1 MKKRFSM
8 LLAVA
13 MVMSL
18 VACNGSKTAETP
30 AEAVQAENG
39 SESSEAAD
47 GDGEAQEL
55 WAPEKTVD
63 FIVPFNAGGSSDLLA
78 RVFANQGSSYFD
90 TEFVIINEGG
100 GSCSI
105 GLTDL
110 ITREPDGYAVG
121 ICNNGVPTLP
131 LSMET
136 PYVYK
141 DELDAVCM
149 WGIAPYVVVVNAD
162 SEYQTLTDLMDAIK
176 ENPNSLVSGACSAGS
191 NTHIEMEMLAYMVDS
206 DIKSVIF
213 DGGSSA
219 IAALLGNNIDVT
231 VQTPTDAAQYIE
243 SGDLR
248 CVAVLAEE
256 RMTDELFADIPTA
269 IEQGYDLTSEC
280 FQGVGAP
287 KGLPDEV
294 IAYYEK
300 CFSEA
305 LQDPAVVE
313 AISNL
318 GFEVHYENHEE
329 YQARWDRTAEEF
341 QTIVDTLGDRLV
353 IS

>member
-1 MKKRFSM
+1 MKKRISM

-18 VACNGSKTAETP
+18 SACGGGETAETT
-30 AEAVQAENG
+30 AESVQAESGAENAEG
-39 SESSEAAD
+39 AEDD
-47 GDGEAQEL
+47 GAAQEL
-55 WAPEKTVD
+55 WVPEKTVD

-110 ITREPDGYAVG
+110 IGREPDGYAIG

-176 ENPNSLVSGACSAGS
+176 ENPNGLVSGACSAGS

-305 LQDPAVVE
+305 LQDPAVAE

-318 GFEVHYENHEE
+318 GFEVHFENHEE

>member
-1 MKKRFSM
+1 
-8 LLAVA
+8 
-13 MVMSL
+13 
-18 VACNGSKTAETP
+18 
-30 AEAVQAENG
+30 
-39 SESSEAAD
+39 
-47 GDGEAQEL
+47 
-55 WAPEKTVD
+55 
-63 FIVPFNAGGSSDLLA
+63 
-78 RVFANQGSSYFD
+78 
-90 TEFVIINEGG
+90 
-100 GSCSI
+100 
-105 GLTDL
+105 
-110 ITREPDGYAVG
+110 
-121 ICNNGVPTLP
+121 
-131 LSMET
+131 
-136 PYVYK
+136 
-141 DELDAVCM
+141 
-149 WGIAPYVVVVNAD
+149 
-162 SEYQTLTDLMDAIK
+162 
-176 ENPNSLVSGACSAGS
+176 
-191 NTHIEMEMLAYMVDS
+191 MEMLAYMVDS

-305 LQDPAVVE
+305 LQDPEVVE
-313 AISNL
+313 VISNL